1 MMIVRETGEVLNIPS
16 QREMKE
22 EFWLTSPK
30 LCNVQKSQLYEWHK
44 YPFMTKWESQVN
56 NICSIAERVLG
67 WSTLEWST
75 ELFTCRYWG
84 QLTPVQGKS

>member
-44 YPFMTKWESQVN
+44 YPFMTK
-56 NICSIAERVLG
+56 
-67 WSTLEWST
+67 
-75 ELFTCRYWG
+75 
-84 QLTPVQGKS
+84 